1 MKMMI
6 LLGVVSLL
14 YACAKS
20 PAYLHSTEERVICH
34 KKFRAGKWY
43 PVELQIPLWLVYR
56 DHIGMHPNDYWDTVK
71 RRLFRYLILMGRR
84 IGKPKGTAAEESK
97 AMRVVVI
104 SDTQ

>member
-1 MKMMI
+1 MI

-34 KKFRAGKWY
+34 KKYRSGAWY

-56 DHIGMHPNDYWDTVK
+56 DHIGMHPNDYWGYCEEEIIPIPDIDGK
-71 RRLFRYLILMGRR
+71 KDWEKEGYFGERLRPRR
-84 IGKPKGTAAEESK
+84 
-97 AMRVVVI
+97 
-104 SDTQ
+104 